1 MGEGALGPRVLGG
14 SGARVG
20 CFAPHL
26 LHSFRRAQ
34 FQFWQPVHCESTAVP
49 QQRTHRVVTRVTY
62 EPGEV
67 TRRKDCGQRVG
78 RVVMH
83 LPVARARIHV
93 RRRWPAYYGEAA
105 VG

>member
-34 FQFWQPVHCESTAVP
+34 FQFWQVHCESTAVP
-49 QQRTHRVVTRVTY
+49 QGGDPRHIRTGRGNAAQGLWP
-62 EPGEV
+62 ES
-67 TRRKDCGQRVG
+67 G
-78 RVVMH
+78 RVAMH